1 MFLRNTPKIK
11 LLIQEKAM
19 EKVQV
24 VNPNNT
30 CQTSNGLT
38 NLQAYSF
45 IYLFI
50 YYFKFFLVGY
60 EEKENRTITQ

>member
-19 EKVQV
+19 EKLQV

-50 YYFKFFLVGY
+50 ILNSFW
-60 EEKENRTITQ
+60 

>member
-1 MFLRNTPKIK
+1 MLLRNTPKIK

-19 EKVQV
+19 ENLQV

-45 IYLFI
+45 
-50 YYFKFFLVGY
+50 FFFFWVGY
-60 EEKENRTITQ
+60 EEKANRTITEEPVSP

>member
-1 MFLRNTPKIK
+1 MLLRNTPKIM

-19 EKVQV
+19 ENLQV

-38 NLQAYSF
+38 NLQAYSVF
-45 IYLFI
+45 F
-50 YYFKFFLVGY
+50 FFFLG
-60 EEKENRTITQ
+60 RL